1 MYTEFYGLSGEPFL
15 LTPDHKFYFDST
27 VHSQAMAHLS
37 YGLSRGEGFIVITGE
52 VGAGKTTMVKH
63 LLSTIDGDKIAAAH
77 VVTTLLA
84 GSELLRMVAAAF
96 GIKDIPT
103 DKASMLLRLQRFFE
117 TLYRDGRRALL
128 VVDEAQ
134 NLSIEALE
142 ELRMLSNFQ
151 VGNAAPFQSFLV
163 GQPQFRDVIAHPDL
177 EQLRQRVIASYHL
190 GPMSRAEC
198 GEYLP
203 HRLKHVGWQN
213 DPVFE
218 TSAVDAVYD
227 HTSGIPRQINT
238 LCNRLLLLGFLDN
251 LHRFTDE
258 DVNKVAADLR
268 AENSARQGSIPTAPM
283 PFVESTEVLERG
295 VSGGDLA
302 FRVNEL
308 EKRLA
313 RQDKSLRQIASAFY
327 DLLGFSSGPDSRPR
341 S

>member
-52 VGAGKTTMVKH
+52 VGAGKTTIVKH
-63 LLSTIDGDKIAAAH
+63 LLTTIDSDKIVAAH

-96 GIKDIPT
+96 GIKDIPA

-134 NLSIEALE
+134 NLSVEALE

-163 GQPQFRDVIAHPDL
+163 GQPQFRDVIANPDL

-251 LHRFTDE
+251 LHRFTGE

-268 AENSARQGSIPTAPM
+268 AENSARVGSTPAAPAH
-283 PFVESTEVLERG
+283 FAEGGEVLERG
-295 VSGGDLA
+295 VSPGDLA

-327 DLLGFSSGPDSRPR
+327 DLLGFSSGPDTRPR
-341 S
+341 G

>member
-1 MYTEFYGLSGEPFL
+1 MYTEFYGLTGEPFL

-52 VGAGKTTMVKH
+52 VGAGKTTIVKH
-63 LLSTIDGDKIAAAH
+63 LLTTIDADKIVAAH

-103 DKASMLLRLQRFFE
+103 DKAAMLLRLQRFFE

-218 TSAVDAVYD
+218 ESAMDAVYD

-251 LHRFTDE
+251 LHRFTGE

-268 AENSARQGSIPTAPM
+268 AENSPRHGSVPAAP
-283 PFVESTEVLERG
+283 PVNFGDGGQLERG
-295 VSGGDLA
+295 VSSGDLA
-302 FRVNEL
+302 FRVSEL

-341 S
+341 G

>member
-1 MYTEFYGLSGEPFL
+1 MYTEFYGLTGEPFL
-15 LTPDHKFYFDST
+15 LTPDHRFYFDST

-52 VGAGKTTMVKH
+52 VGAGKTTIVKH
-63 LLSTIDGDKIAAAH
+63 LLTTIDSDKIVAAH

-134 NLSIEALE
+134 NLSVEALE

-163 GQPQFRDVIAHPDL
+163 GQPQFRDVIANPDL

-218 TSAVDAVYD
+218 PSAMDAVYD

-251 LHRFTDE
+251 LHRFTAE

-268 AENSARQGSIPTAPM
+268 AENSARTAVSLSATS
-283 PFVESTEVLERG
+283 FADSENLERG
-295 VSGGDLA
+295 VSTGDLA

-341 S
+341 G

>member
-1 MYTEFYGLSGEPFL
+1 MYTEFYGLTGEPFL
-15 LTPDHKFYFDST
+15 LTPDHRFYFDST

-37 YGLSRGEGFIVITGE
+37 YGLSRGEGFIVVTGE
-52 VGAGKTTMVKH
+52 VGAGKTTIVKH
-63 LLSTIDGDKIAAAH
+63 LLTTIDPGKIVAAH

-96 GIKDIPT
+96 GIKDIPN
-103 DKASMLLRLQRFFE
+103 DKASTLLRLQRFFE

-134 NLSIEALE
+134 NLSVEALE

-268 AENSARQGSIPTAPM
+268 AENSARPNNVPTAPVA
-283 PFVESTEVLERG
+283 FAEEGNLERG
-295 VSGGDLA
+295 VSAGDLA

-327 DLLGFSSGPDSRPR
+327 DLLGFSSGPDVRPR
-341 S
+341 G

>member
-1 MYTEFYGLSGEPFL
+1 MYTEFYGLTGEPFL
-15 LTPDHKFYFDST
+15 LTPDHRFYFDST

-52 VGAGKTTMVKH
+52 VGAGKTTIVKH
-63 LLSTIDGDKIAAAH
+63 LLTTIDSDKIVAAH

-134 NLSIEALE
+134 NLSVEALE

-163 GQPQFRDVIAHPDL
+163 GQPQFRDVIANPDL

-218 TSAVDAVYD
+218 PSAMDAVYD

-251 LHRFTDE
+251 LHRFTAE

-268 AENSARQGSIPTAPM
+268 AENSARTA
-283 PFVESTEVLERG
+283 VSLSTTSFADSENLERG
-295 VSGGDLA
+295 VSTGDLA

-341 S
+341 G

>member
-63 LLSTIDGDKIAAAH
+63 LLSNIDHDKIVAAH

-96 GIKDIPT
+96 GIKDIPV

-134 NLSIEALE
+134 NLSINALE

-163 GQPQFRDVIAHPDL
+163 GQPQFRDIIAHPDL

-203 HRLKHVGWQN
+203 HRLKHVGWNN

-218 TSAVDAVYD
+218 ESAVDAVYE

-251 LHRFTDE
+251 LHRFTGE

-268 AENSARQGSIPTAPM
+268 AENSPRPAAQISSAP
-283 PFVESTEVLERG
+283 SLY
-295 VSGGDLA
+295 SGGENLDQLSHGDLVQ
-302 FRVNEL
+302 RVSDL
-308 EKRLA
+308 EKRLN

-327 DLLGFSSGPDSRPR
+327 DLLGFNGPDSRNR
-341 S
+341 G